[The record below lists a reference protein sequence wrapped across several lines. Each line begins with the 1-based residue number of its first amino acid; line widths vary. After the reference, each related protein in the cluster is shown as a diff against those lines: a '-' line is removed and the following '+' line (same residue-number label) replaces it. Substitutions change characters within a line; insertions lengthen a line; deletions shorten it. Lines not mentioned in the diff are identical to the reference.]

1 MQFLARTKIVNR
13 KTSAANAPESNYRFA
28 NTTEVIM
35 LINHIK
41 LNPEVFAESMYISKR
56 TVAGNLYLV
65 REKQKN
71 EQN

>member
-1 MQFLARTKIVNR
+1 MITLFLRKI
-13 KTSAANAPESNYRFA
+13 A
-28 NTTEVIM
+28 

-41 LNPEVFAESMYISKR
+41 LNPEELAESMYISKR
-56 TVAGNLYLV
+56 TVAGNLYLL